1 MKEIVLV
8 LNGNA
13 EDKAKLVEA
22 IGLFGDNRLKPLKG
36 YSDEVDSHECNCK
49 KCRKAEEE
57 KINSDIAEELKGLS
71 LLELKEIL
79 ILSKVLSQTKEDINK
94 SIAAL
99 EEVEGRM
106 AILESILI
114 SIGVDEDSIN
124 SVINLLF

>member
-13 EDKAKLVEA
+13 EDKAKLVES
-22 IGLFGDNRLKPLKG
+22 IGLFGDRLRPLKG

-49 KCRKAEEE
+49 KCRKAEEK
-57 KINSDIAEELKGLS
+57 KINGDIEEELRGLS

>member
-22 IGLFGDNRLKPLKG
+22 IGLFGDRLKPLKG

-49 KCRKAEEE
+49 KCRKTEEE
-57 KINSDIAEELKGLS
+57 KINGDIAEELKGLS

>member
-13 EDKAKLVEA
+13 EDRAKLVEA
-22 IGLFGDNRLKPLKG
+22 IGLFGDRLKPLKG
-36 YSDEVDSHECNCK
+36 YSNEVDSHECNCK

-57 KINSDIAEELKGLS
+57 KINGDIEEELRGLS

-79 ILSKVLSQTKEDINK
+79 ILSKALSQTKEDINK
-94 SIAAL
+94 YIAAL

>member
-22 IGLFGDNRLKPLKG
+22 IGLFADRLKPLKG
-36 YSDEVDSHECNCK
+36 YSDETGFTECNCE

-57 KINSDIAEELKGLS
+57 KINGDIAEELKGLS

-79 ILSKVLSQTKEDINK
+79 ILSKVLSQTKDDISK
-94 SIAAL
+94 SKAAL